1 MTLDLTTL
9 LKATLDAGGSD
20 LHLSTGQ
27 PPLVRLRG
35 KMVRSQS
42 APLQPEQSR
51 DLVYSVMTEEQR
63 RNFEAGAEVDFAFE
77 VPGLARFRANI
88 FRQRYGISAVYRV
101 IVSRIP
107 TLDELNAP
115 PILRELAMRERGLVL
130 VTGPTGSGKSTTL
143 AAMINYVNENRS
155 AHIITI
161 EDPIEFVHES
171 KKCLVHQR
179 EVGAHTESFS
189 AALRS
194 ALREDPDI
202 LLVGELRDL
211 ETTALAVTAAETG
224 HLVFGT
230 LHTNSAA
237 KTIDR
242 LIDIFPAD
250 RQSQIRTMLSE
261 SLEGVIAQTLLP
273 TADGKGRVAAL
284 EILIGVP
291 ALRNLVR
298 EGKTTQIAS
307 VMQVGTQHGMQT
319 LDQAIMELLAS
330 GKISKEEA
338 QGRTNNPRL
347 AEAPAAGAAG
357 RQPGKL
363 VVRPEGAR
371 PGLERAGRCCR
382 ARARLRGV
390 SVPSSARSGYNP

>member
-1 MTLDLTTL
+1 MSLDLQAL

-20 LHLSTGQ
+20 LHLATGQ
-27 PPLVRLRG
+27 PPLIRLRG
-35 KMVRSQS
+35 KMVRSQA
-42 APLQPEQSR
+42 APLDTESAR
-51 DLVYSVMTEEQR
+51 NLVFSAMSEGHR
-63 RNFEAGAEVDFAFE
+63 KAFESGAEVDFAFE
-77 VPGLARFRANI
+77 LPGLARFRANV
-88 FRQRYGISAVYRV
+88 FRQRHGISAVYRV
-101 IVSRIP
+101 IVTKIR
-107 TLDELNAP
+107 TLEELGAP
-115 PILRELAMRERGLVL
+115 PILRELCMRERGLVL

-143 AAMINYVNENRS
+143 AAMIDHVNEHRHG
-155 AHIITI
+155 HIITI

-171 KKCLVHQR
+171 KKCLVQQR

-242 LIDIFPAD
+242 LIDIFPGD
-250 RQSQIRTMLSE
+250 RQAQIRTMLSE

-273 TADGKGRVAAL
+273 TADGKGRAAAL

-307 VMQVGTQHGMQT
+307 VMQVGSQHGMQT
-319 LDQAIMELLAS
+319 LDQAIMDLLAA

-338 QGRTNNPRL
+338 TARTNNPRL
-347 AEAPAAGAAG
+347 VEQPAAGAGAGG

-363 VVRPEGAR
+363 VVRP
-371 PGLERAGRCCR
+371 
-382 ARARLRGV
+382 
-390 SVPSSARSGYNP
+390 